1 MTMSIKPTIAV
12 AIDQNLLEWIDSQ
25 IKEKRYANRSH
36 AIQSCVYNEMK
47 RSKEGD

>member
-1 MTMSIKPTIAV
+1 MKNPQLRITIALDEDLV
-12 AIDQNLLEWIDSQ
+12 KWIDEQ